1 MQVVFLMM
9 ILLSAY
15 PLLAIS
21 NIKLSGTMPAF
32 GDVTR
37 FQISLNGRYA
47 VYLADQN
54 TDEVDEL
61 YSVLLDGGTP
71 IRLNSPL
78 PTGMEVFR
86 FEISPDSRRVVYQA
100 QQGIQGVSEFYSV
113 PIGGPAASGIK
124 LNPILMAGGG
134 IGTFQISPDSNRVVY
149 RASQDTPYV
158 QELYSV
164 PILGPAASGIKL
176 NGPLVADG
184 YVFDFQISPDSNRVV
199 YQADQD
205 THDAFEF
212 YSVPIGGPAA
222 SGIKL
227 SRSLVAD
234 GAWHYF
240 HISPDSSRV
249 VYLAEQDT
257 PYVNELYSVLIGGP
271 AASGIKLNGPLPAG
285 GDVYYNFLISPDSS
299 RVVYLAE
306 QDTDNVPELY
316 SVPIVG
322 PAASGIKL
330 NPALVAGGVVSTFQ
344 ISPDSNRVVYQADQ
358 ETNDVYELYSVP
370 IGGPAASGIK
380 LNPAL
385 VASWDIVGFQF
396 SPDSRRVVYRAGWQ
410 SCSEYSCTLF
420 YELYSVPIVGPAAS
434 GIKLNTALVE
444 DIFGEYDSSYKISPD
459 SRRVVYHTDQ
469 DTNNVYELYSV
480 PIGGPAA
487 SGIKINGPLVAG
499 GNVGM
504 FFQISPDSRRVVYR
518 ADQDID
524 NVYELYMTSIYLLHL
539 PLILK

>member
-1 MQVVFLMM
+1 MRFKDQPYQRIMQVVFLMM

-199 YQADQD
+199 YQADQ
-205 THDAFEF
+205 
-212 YSVPIGGPAA
+212 
-222 SGIKL
+222 
-227 SRSLVAD
+227 
-234 GAWHYF
+234 
-240 HISPDSSRV
+240 
-249 VYLAEQDT
+249 
-257 PYVNELYSVLIGGP
+257 
-271 AASGIKLNGPLPAG
+271 
-285 GDVYYNFLISPDSS
+285 
-299 RVVYLAE
+299 
-306 QDTDNVPELY
+306 
-316 SVPIVG
+316 
-322 PAASGIKL
+322 
-330 NPALVAGGVVSTFQ
+330 
-344 ISPDSNRVVYQADQ
+344 